1 MRAQGSR
8 GGPRNPIRAIT
19 ASVALFATVATMVG
33 AAPVTASAAARP
45 AVTSASVER
54 TDTGQLKISWTTQK
68 GVRVTSIRWGTTPE
82 RTNQTLVASVP
93 KGEHE
98 VVVDDPSPGSRP
110 YVELVASNGAHRI
123 VAERRVLLEGD
134 PNFRDLGGYTTTD
147 GRTVRWGRV
156 YRSGSLDTLTD
167 ADLTKLDG
175 LGIKLVCDL
184 RAPSEIAV
192 EPDRVPG
199 GAETLRVPIADDS
212 VDPEVVKKQVLAGDV
227 SSLGAPG
234 ELLTDGNRKF
244 VTDFKDEY
252 AKIMQ
257 RVMDPKYQPTLVHC
271 SAGKD
276 RAGLAAAIVLLTL
289 GVPEKTVM
297 QDYLLS
303 NQYRAAENAR
313 AITSVSALLDPA
325 GVEVVRS
332 LVEVRPEYLQ
342 AALDMMVKKYGSIDG
357 YIRKGLGI
365 TDKERARFKKQMLES
380 S

>member
-1 MRAQGSR
+1 MRTRESGELRRRSI
-8 GGPRNPIRAIT
+8 GAIM
-19 ASVALFATVATMVG
+19 ATVALLAAVATTV
-33 AAPVTASAAARP
+33 AVAPVAAATAARP
-45 AVTSASVER
+45 AVTTASVER
-54 TDTGQLKISWTTQK
+54 TDTGQLKISWTTPK
-68 GVRVTSIRWGTTPE
+68 GVQVTSIRWGTAPDGTD
-82 RTNQTLVASVP
+82 QTLVASVP

-98 VVVDDPSPGSRP
+98 VVVDDPSPGARP
-110 YVELVASNGAHRI
+110 YFELATSNGAHRI
-123 VAERRVLLEGD
+123 VAERHIVLEGE
-134 PNFRDLGGYTTTD
+134 PNFRDLGGYTTKD
-147 GRTVRWGRV
+147 GRTVRWGRI

-167 ADLTKLDG
+167 ADLAKVDE

-184 RAPSEIAV
+184 RGPTEIAV
-192 EPDRVPG
+192 EPDKLPG
-199 GAETLRVPIADDS
+199 GVATLRIPVVDDS

-227 SSLGAPG
+227 SALGAPG

-252 AKIMQ
+252 SKVMQ

-303 NQYRAAENAR
+303 NQLRAAENAR
-313 AITSVSALLDPA
+313 AVTSVSALLDPA

-342 AALDMMVKKYGSIDG
+342 AALDTMVKKYGSIDG
-357 YIRKGLGI
+357 YLRKGLGI
-365 TDKERARFKKQMLES
+365 TDKQRARFKKQMLES